1 MIFSLTHT
9 SRTSI
14 LALGAALSIMTACSS
29 GSLSSASS
37 AATAS
42 SSQPDH
48 NAPITDPPVPPP
60 VTANPLKGAKL
71 FVDPE
76 ASVLLKANHLRKTEP
91 EKAAL
96 LDKIAKQPQALWMG
110 EWN

>member
-1 MIFSLTHT
+1 MTFTLVHT

-14 LALGAALSIMTACSS
+14 LALGAALVVATACSS
-29 GSLSSASS
+29 GSLSSPAS
-37 AATAS
+37 AETPS

-48 NAPITDPPVPPP
+48 NAPLSEPPVPPP

-91 EKAAL
+91 DKAAL
-96 LDKIAKQPQALWMG
+96 LDKIAKQPKGLWMG
-110 EWN
+110 E